1 VAKGNPNDF
10 ANCKIVTYRK
20 KRGWGYQII
29 YTERGSDRAESNL
42 DTYPT
47 KALAEQAARDVFAK
61 LALRW
66 NLEP

>member
-1 VAKGNPNDF
+1 MASRTAKT
-10 ANCKIVTYRK
+10 VTYKK

-29 YTERGSDRAESNL
+29 YNERGSDRAESDL

-47 KALAEQAARDVFAK
+47 RSLAEQAARDAFAK

-66 NLEP
+66 NLR

>member
-1 VAKGNPNDF
+1 MVRAIK
-10 ANCKIVTYRK
+10 
-20 KRGWGYQII
+20 II

-47 KALAEQAARDVFAK
+47 KALAEQTARDAFAK